1 MRRTWVVRLPFPP
14 CPMDLQQF
22 VRSTVLLF
30 VLINPFLLSIY
41 LMELLQRLDASR
53 LRRVLLRAAVIAGG
67 VFATVAMVGEA
78 LFTDVLQV
86 RYSAFLLFGGAVFLL
101 VGLRM
106 VFSGAE
112 SLTLLRGQ
120 PEHLAG
126 AVAMP
131 FLIGPGTV
139 NASILVGTKLP
150 LLAATLSIATALA
163 ASMLGVALLKWVHD
177 RVRERRGGLVERYV
191 DIVGRLSALVVGSIA
206 VDMML
211 QGFDLWRQ
219 P

>member
-1 MRRTWVVRLPFPP
+1 
-14 CPMDLQQF
+14 MDLHQL
-22 VRSTVLLF
+22 VRSTVLMF

-41 LMELLQRLDASR
+41 LMDLLQRLDAAR
-53 LRRVLLRAAVIAGG
+53 LRAVLLRAAAIAGV
-67 VFATVAMVGEA
+67 VFAVVAMVGEA

-86 RYSAFLLFGGAVFLL
+86 RYAAFLLFGGAIFLL

-106 VFSGAE
+106 VFGGAE
-112 SLTLLRGQ
+112 ALTLLRGE

-139 NASILVGTKLP
+139 NASILAGTKLSSIG
-150 LLAATLSIATALA
+150 ATLSIALALA
-163 ASMLGVALLKWVHD
+163 ASMIGLALLKWVYDHVRD
-177 RVRERRGGLVERYV
+177 RYTALVGRYV
-191 DIVGRLSALVVGSIA
+191 DIVGRLSALVIGSIA

-211 QGFDLWRQ
+211 HGIDLWKRQ
-219 P
+219 